1 MDYDWL
7 RTVYGDVKEEIPK
20 DVPKPLGKCVKH
32 TAYVDA
38 NLLHCL
44 MTGRSVTGTLHFLN
58 QTLIDWYSK
67 KQSTVETAT
76 YGSEFV
82 AARVVVDQIEDIR
95 MTLRYLGVPIKDKT
109 YLFGDNQSVV
119 TSSTLP
125 QSALRKR
132 HCILCYHRVRE
143 AVASNMLAFYHTPG
157 EGNPA
162 DIVSKHWG
170 YQQVWSQ
177 LKPLFFWMG
186 KPEEPIENEISE
198 PSSETRKG
206 SIKVPSYCDDSRT
219 VEKRD

>member
-1 MDYDWL
+1 M
-7 RTVYGDVKEEIPK
+7 
-20 DVPKPLGKCVKH
+20 
-32 TAYVDA
+32 
-38 NLLHCL
+38 
-44 MTGRSVTGTLHFLN
+44 N
-58 QTLIDWYSK
+58 QTLVDWCSK
-67 KQSTVETAT
+67 KQSAVETAT
-76 YGSEFV
+76 CGSEFV

-186 KPEEPIENEISE
+186 KPEEPTENEISE
-198 PSSETRKG
+198 PSSKTRKG
-206 SIKVPSYCDDSRT
+206 SIKVPSFCDDSRT